1 MSGMAARPSSRS
13 TPTCRTPSSPPTCSA
28 TCRGGAKR
36 SPCSNHFARGGT
48 RLPASSPRN
57 LRHQARAD
65 ECSVS
70 PEAHAIRQGWNE
82 VLDEL
87 EADLAADHELIEKAI
102 IPSNPTAWQPP
113 QHLGAIPIELRE
125 R

>member
-1 MSGMAARPSSRS
+1 
-13 TPTCRTPSSPPTCSA
+13 
-28 TCRGGAKR
+28 
-36 SPCSNHFARGGT
+36 
-48 RLPASSPRN
+48 
-57 LRHQARAD
+57 
-65 ECSVS
+65 VS

-125 R
+125 RASRILGELGESSRQLNQLRIATGQQLNAVRSIPTARNDASVYLDVTG

>member
-1 MSGMAARPSSRS
+1 M
-13 TPTCRTPSSPPTCSA
+13 
-28 TCRGGAKR
+28 
-36 SPCSNHFARGGT
+36 
-48 RLPASSPRN
+48 
-57 LRHQARAD
+57 
-65 ECSVS
+65 S

-87 EADLAADHELIEKAI
+87 EADLAADHELIENAI

-125 R
+125 RATRILGELGESSRQLNELRLATGQQLNAVRSIPTARTDASVYLDVTG